1 MEVFIL
7 KKYLKVISAFLITLL
22 VLVGCGSTQEEEN
35 EASSSNGRVEID
47 FWYGLGSI
55 AGQTME
61 NIINDFNESQDQ
73 YVVTGVQQAD
83 YDTTWQAVQAG
94 LAAGEAPAVFL
105 NTTAVIQ
112 NYGGADGILAD
123 LSDLYDSDE
132 FAGDELLEVF
142 SEPAMVEGKPYA
154 VPAYGTTQ
162 VIYYNTQVLED
173 AGLNPDDVYSSWE
186 NVATASRDMI
196 DKAGTNK
203 GHMLMYGPDNL
214 VDLALSNNGLILSED
229 GTEVLIN
236 SPEWVEAWDFA
247 REQIHGT
254 ENMGII
260 SSGQGWEYWYST
272 IDTVMTGNSGSYTG
286 SSGDRGDLDFSF
298 IDAAPQPGLN
308 GNDAAPTA
316 GAHYM
321 LVPEMTQ
328 DAEKEAAKAWINYF
342 ASQEVQANWSMTIG
356 YVPIRS
362 SVEEVEEYATFVS
375 ENPYAN
381 VAFEQ
386 ALTATPSFIDPT
398 NGQITDA
405 LSIAADKVEL
415 QNVSAQEALDEAQAI
430 AQAALDQV
438 IESQ

>member
-1 MEVFIL
+1 MEEFIL
-7 KKYLKVISAFLITLL
+7 KKYLKVISAFLVTLL
-22 VLVGCGSTQEEEN
+22 VLVGCGTEQEGN
-35 EASSSNGRVEID
+35 QASSSNGPVEID

-61 NIINDFNESQDQ
+61 NIIKDFNESQDK
-73 YVVTGVQQAD
+73 YIVTGVQQAD

-105 NTTAVIQ
+105 NTSTIIQ
-112 NYGGADGILAD
+112 NYGGAEGILTD

-142 SEPAMVEGKPYA
+142 KNPAMVEGKPYA

-162 VIYYNTQVLED
+162 VIYYNKQILEE
-173 AGLNPDDVYSSWE
+173 AGLDPDEVYSTWE
-186 NVATASRDMI
+186 NIADASRVMI

-247 REQIHGT
+247 RNHIHDTG
-254 ENMGII
+254 NMGIN
-260 SSGQGWEYWYST
+260 SSGQGWEYWYAT

-321 LVPEMTQ
+321 IVPEMIS

-362 SVEEVEEYATFVS
+362 SVEKVEEYTTFIS

-386 ALTATPSFIDPT
+386 ALIATPAFTDPT
-398 NGQITDA
+398 NGQIIDA
-405 LSIAADKVEL
+405 LEIAADKVEL
-415 QNVSAQEALDEAQAI
+415 QNVPAQEALDEAQAI
-430 AQAALDQV
+430 AQAALNEV
-438 IESQ
+438 LESQ